1 MHKLVRAGV
10 AAFVMVSLLAQPV
23 SAAAGGPANAY
34 FGGGAFSFV
43 DRGVE
48 WSGSIQIT
56 DDRLNGRQLPSVF
69 FARIGAE
76 RTCYPGTPD
85 EYVANDFIEFFGQK
99 YAADINVR
107 DDLSS
112 LSFEIKATG
121 LKVTSDGCTGEEISS
136 RVERHTFDG
145 KLTGTGEIT
154 TETSDVDIE
163 LPDGTFVPGTQT
175 VSSRSADG
183 RLQVDRLRAV
193 MTDGSI
199 AHVVTTA
206 NP

>member
-1 MHKLVRAGV
+1 MQLLVRAGGT
-10 AAFVMVSLLAQPV
+10 ALLIALLLAQPV

-34 FGGGAFSFV
+34 FGGGAFTFV

-76 RTCYPGTPD
+76 RICYPGTPD
-85 EYVANDFIEFFGQK
+85 EYVANDLIEFFGQK
-99 YAADINVR
+99 YAADINFR

-145 KLTGTGEIT
+145 KLTGTGDIT
-154 TETSDVDIE
+154 TETSDVEIE

-175 VSSRSADG
+175 VSSRPADG
-183 RLQVDRLRAV
+183 KLQVDRLGALV
-193 MTDGSI
+193 TDGSI
-199 AHVVTTA
+199 AHVVTMP